1 MISEPVRQL
10 IARHIVSIEQLEIL
24 LLLREHRARSW
35 TPAQVNDRLQSS
47 LLSVT
52 ARLDDLA
59 GRGLLHRD
67 SDQFRYDATEEL
79 EAVVAALA
87 RDYCERRYSVIDL
100 IFSKGSDRLKVFA
113 DAFKVKKKKG
123 DPNG

>member
-1 MISEPVRQL
+1 MIAEPVRQL

-35 TPAQVNDRLQSS
+35 TPAQVNDRIQSS

-59 GRGLLHRD
+59 GRGLLYRE
-67 SDQFRYDATEEL
+67 SDQYRYDASAEL
-79 EAVVAALA
+79 EAVVAVLA
-87 RDYCERRYSVIDL
+87 RDYRERRYSVIDL
-100 IFSKGSDRLKVFA
+100 IFSKGNDRLKVFA
-113 DAFKVKKKKG
+113 DAFKVKKG